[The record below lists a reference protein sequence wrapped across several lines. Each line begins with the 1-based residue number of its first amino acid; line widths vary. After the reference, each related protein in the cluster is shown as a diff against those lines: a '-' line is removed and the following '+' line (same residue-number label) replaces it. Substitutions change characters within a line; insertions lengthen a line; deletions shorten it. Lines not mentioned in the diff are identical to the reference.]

1 MDDNLINEYSNY
13 AFIICM
19 ENQIKNGY
27 VTEKIING
35 FKSGA
40 IPIYWGDPITVKKLF
55 NEKAFI
61 CVNDFPNIESCA
73 DYIINLFNDKSRLQN
88 MANEPVFSNNIIP
101 DIMQIGNYENPPKYY
116 LEIAN
121 KVKQMIEN
129 NTNTLINNNQQ
140 SNVSGLNNNQQS
152 NVSGL
157 NNNQQSNV
165 TGLNNNKIYNKLLIN
180 KILRK

>member
-1 MDDNLINEYSNY
+1 
-13 AFIICM
+13 M
-19 ENQIKNGY
+19 ENQIENGY

-40 IPIYWGDPITVKKLF
+40 IPIYWGDPIAVKKIF

-73 DYIINLFNDKSRLQN
+73 NYIIELFNDKARLQN

-121 KVKQMIEN
+121 KVKRMIEN
-129 NTNTLINNNQQ
+129 NTNTSINNTSINNRQQINLLQQSNIKKIPIVSGINNNLINNTQ
-140 SNVSGLNNNQQS
+140 
-152 NVSGL
+152 
-157 NNNQQSNV
+157 
-165 TGLNNNKIYNKLLIN
+165 IYNKLLIN
-180 KILRK
+180 RILRK